1 VGSHT
6 LDLAQVKHHS
16 WPHPQRARK
25 RQRRADPAS
34 TERRVWGWM
43 CTSESETCLT
53 FTSVYVCVWWCRCH
67 IAQWATL
74 IPLQEREHKEVRV
87 SRAFIHLAPRVES
100 CPRPHPLPLAL
111 SPRQSSTVWFSGT
124 LESGTFPSLKSES
137 DEEIAA
143 LGDGCGWGGGAT
155 VDGVREWW

>member
-1 VGSHT
+1 
-6 LDLAQVKHHS
+6 
-16 WPHPQRARK
+16 
-25 RQRRADPAS
+25 
-34 TERRVWGWM
+34 M

-53 FTSVYVCVWWCRCH
+53 FTSECVCVWWCRCH

-87 SRAFIHLAPRVES
+87 SRALIHLAPRVES

-111 SPRQSSTVWFSGT
+111 SPRTKLKSLVFRDTGIRH
-124 LESGTFPSLKSES
+124 FPLSKSES
-137 DEEIAA
+137 DEESAA